1 MLQILRAV
9 DSELK
14 PELKKD
20 LLTLLHEAFEGDF
33 SEEDWQHTFGGTRFL
48 GFLDNNLVAHG
59 AVVERLMRINSVEM
73 QVGYVEGVAVS
84 PEHWHKGFG
93 SLLMSEIT
101 SFCKSK
107 LIISML
113 STDEHLFYSKHG
125 WQRFDGES
133 YVLVDEIEVR
143 SEDEDAGLMYLLG
156 LNEGIQAPRKAV
168 CSSRDGDA
176 W

>member
-1 MLQILRAV
+1 MLQIRRAT

-14 PELKKD
+14 PEIEEN
-20 LLTLLHEAFEGDF
+20 LLTLLNNAFEGDF
-33 SEEDWQHTFGGTRFL
+33 SEADWKHTFGGTRFL

-59 AVVERLMRINSVEM
+59 AVVERPMRINNVEM
-73 QVGYVEGVAVS
+73 KVGYVEGIAVA
-84 PEHWHKGFG
+84 PEHWRKGFG
-93 SLLMSEIT
+93 SLLMTEIT

-125 WQRFDGES
+125 WERFDGES

-156 LNEGIQAPRKAV
+156 LSEDTHAPRKAV
-168 CSSRDGDA
+168 CNSRDGDA

>member
-14 PELKKD
+14 PELKKN
-20 LLTLLHEAFEGDF
+20 LLALFNNAFEGDF
-33 SEEDWQHTFGGTRFL
+33 SEEDWKHTFGGTRFL

-59 AVVERLMRINSVEM
+59 AVVERPMQINGMEM
-73 QVGYVEGVAVS
+73 KVGYVEGIAVA
-84 PEHWHKGFG
+84 PEHWRKGFG
-93 SLLMSEIT
+93 SLLMTEIT

-125 WQRFDGES
+125 WERFDGES

-156 LNEGIQAPRKAV
+156 LNEDTQTPRKAV
-168 CSSRDGDA
+168 CNSRDGDA